1 MVEVRLILFLY
12 EVCMR
17 GEYLNL
23 NVIYSEVDVGML
35 YVIRNIGVV
44 LFLVMNLLNKE
55 LFSKIGM
62 KLNNFVGV
70 FWDGLFCW
78 DGENEWFERKLYLIG
93 LSSRGR
99 VENENG
105 DVVDNIENN
114 VSVNFIIKIKDE
126 ESNIGDNI
134 VKNIVDNI
142 DNVCRILFLKKYKL
156 SLKCIFFKDK
166 GMLVMKK

>member
-23 NVIYSEVDVGML
+23 KVIYSEVDVGML
-35 YVIRNIGVV
+35 YVIRNFGVV

-55 LFSKIGM
+55 LFSKLGM

-78 DGENEWFERKLYLIG
+78 D
-93 LSSRGR
+93 S
-99 VENENG
+99 
-105 DVVDNIENN
+105 
-114 VSVNFIIKIKDE
+114 
-126 ESNIGDNI
+126 ESE
-134 VKNIVDNI
+134 
-142 DNVCRILFLKKYKL
+142 
-156 SLKCIFFKDK
+156 
-166 GMLVMKK
+166 